1 MFVDGEEK
9 QSGGLAVEVGEIGA
23 FEGGVGRQ
31 GCGVRDIKAEG
42 ETALEPGFHSVAVGR
57 DDLWGRPSGEGG
69 EMLVEELGGQSV
81 GLVKL
86 APSNK
91 RDGKEDDRSE
101 DRPRCEAE
109 RWNGVDARGS
119 LCLGLQLRFGLYL

>member
-1 MFVDGEEK
+1 M
-9 QSGGLAVEVGEIGA
+9 
-23 FEGGVGRQ
+23 
-31 GCGVRDIKAEG
+31 
-42 ETALEPGFHSVAVGR
+42 
-57 DDLWGRPSGEGG
+57 
-69 EMLVEELGGQSV
+69 
-81 GLVKL
+81 VKL

-91 RDGKEDDRSE
+91 RDGKEDDRSK